1 MKSKTGFYYTS
12 GLRIIWILVF
22 VLVFLSKKLELHK
35 TINSFH
41 SPFLD
46 VFAPIATNVGDGL
59 FLILISLLFLF
70 IEIRI
75 AILLFV
81 SFLISSGLV
90 QFLKHI
96 IFENENRPMF
106 FFQNDL
112 SFHKIEGFTY
122 YFYNSFPSG
131 HATSCFVL
139 FTILAYYWSSKI
151 WLQISLL
158 VCAII
163 FALTRVY
170 LSQHFVEDIL
180 AGSIIGSFTANYTWL
195 FLNQRLTKLNG
206 SILNRIKKKNQSA

>member
-22 VLVFLSKKLELHK
+22 VLVFLSNKLELHK

-46 VFAPIATNVGDGL
+46 AFARIATNVGDGL

-75 AILLFV
+75 AILMFV

-90 QFLKHI
+90 QFLKHV

-112 SFHKIEGFTY
+112 SFHKI
-122 YFYNSFPSG
+122 
-131 HATSCFVL
+131 
-139 FTILAYYWSSKI
+139 
-151 WLQISLL
+151 
-158 VCAII
+158 
-163 FALTRVY
+163 
-170 LSQHFVEDIL
+170 
-180 AGSIIGSFTANYTWL
+180 
-195 FLNQRLTKLNG
+195 
-206 SILNRIKKKNQSA
+206 

>member
-1 MKSKTGFYYTS
+1 MKSTTGFYYTS
-12 GLRIIWILVF
+12 GLRIIWLLVF
-22 VLVFLSKKLELHK
+22 VLVFLSNKLELHK

-46 VFAPIATNVGDGL
+46 AFAPIATNVGDGL

-75 AILLFV
+75 AILMFV

-90 QFLKHI
+90 QFLKQL

-122 YFYNSFPSG
+122 YFYNTFPSG

-139 FTILAYYWSSKI
+139 FTFMINETKSK
-151 WLQISLL
+151 
-158 VCAII
+158 
-163 FALTRVY
+163 
-170 LSQHFVEDIL
+170 
-180 AGSIIGSFTANYTWL
+180 
-195 FLNQRLTKLNG
+195 
-206 SILNRIKKKNQSA
+206 

>member
-1 MKSKTGFYYTS
+1 MKSKTGFYYTL
-12 GLRIIWILVF
+12 GLRIIWVLVF
-22 VLVFLSKKLELHK
+22 VLVFLTNKLELHK
-35 TINSFH
+35 IINSFH

-46 VFAPIATNVGDGL
+46 AFVPIATNVGDGL
-59 FLILISLLFLF
+59 FLISISLLFLF

-75 AILLFV
+75 AILMFV

-112 SFHKIEGFTY
+112 SFHKIEGFTNH
-122 YFYNSFPSG
+122 FYNSFPSG
-131 HATSCFVL
+131 HAAACFVL
-139 FTILAYYWSSKI
+139 FTLLAYYWNSKI

-163 FALTRVY
+163 FTFTRVY
-170 LSQHFVEDIL
+170 L
-180 AGSIIGSFTANYTWL
+180 
-195 FLNQRLTKLNG
+195 
-206 SILNRIKKKNQSA
+206 